1 MDVEEEGEVYLL
13 FTTFPDEGVARQI
26 GTEMVEMQLAAC
38 VGLAAG
44 VRSIYRWE
52 GEVREE
58 VEVGATFKVSGAS
71 LGRLME
77 ELGLRHPYD
86 EPELV
91 AVRVAAGSAGYL
103 RWVGESCGG

>member
-1 MDVEEEGEVYLL
+1 MDDEAEVYLL

-26 GTEMVEMQLAAC
+26 GTEMVERQLAAC
-38 VGLAAG
+38 VGIAAG
-44 VRSIYRWE
+44 VRSVYRWE

-58 VEVGATFKVSGAS
+58 GEVGATFKVSGAR
-71 LGRLME
+71 LGELMA
-77 ELGLRHPYD
+77 ELGARHPYE

-103 RWVGESCGG
+103 GWVVESCGR